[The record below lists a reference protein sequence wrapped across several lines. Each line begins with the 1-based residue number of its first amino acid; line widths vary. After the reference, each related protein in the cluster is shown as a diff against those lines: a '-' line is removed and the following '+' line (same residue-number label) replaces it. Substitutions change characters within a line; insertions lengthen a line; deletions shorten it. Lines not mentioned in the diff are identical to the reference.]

1 MHTQMHTL
9 IITQAH
15 KKWRLEQSENN
26 DGEDGIKDY
35 SKIFDKMFA
44 CGM

>member
-1 MHTQMHTL
+1 ME
-9 IITQAH
+9 
-15 KKWRLEQSENN
+15 RLEQSENN

-35 SKIFDKMFA
+35 SKVFDKMFA